1 MPQRPLLLFSCSIMS
16 DSWKP
21 RALQH
26 ARLPCPHLLGVCSD
40 SRLLSWWCHQP
51 SHPLLPS
58 SPHALNLFQHQGLFQ
73 WVSSLHQVAKVLEI
87 QLQHQSKTWHTQINI
102 LIYLKY
108 LFMQQV
114 IVKHVLCSKWMAGLM
129 DERNVSTQ
137 ASLSHLL
144 RVDRKIKLND
154 VSVSKIIRHYISM
167 L

>member
-1 MPQRPLLLFSCSIMS
+1 M
-16 DSWKP
+16 
-21 RALQH
+21 
-26 ARLPCPHLLGVCSD
+26 
-40 SRLLSWWCHQP
+40 
-51 SHPLLPS
+51 
-58 SPHALNLFQHQGLFQ
+58 
-73 WVSSLHQVAKVLEI
+73 EI